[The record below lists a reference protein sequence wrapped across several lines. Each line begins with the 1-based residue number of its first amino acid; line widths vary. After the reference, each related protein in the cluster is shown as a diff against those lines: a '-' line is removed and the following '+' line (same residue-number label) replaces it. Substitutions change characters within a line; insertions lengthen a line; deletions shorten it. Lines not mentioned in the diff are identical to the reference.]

1 MRALKA
7 FLAIMAIFIV
17 GGFGFLGYEIYKR
30 ATDPER
36 QAEAGAPP
44 APTAPGKIA
53 ETALELGA
61 GARISSVV
69 LAGSRVLFTVQLPD
83 GQGDRLYILDPRN
96 GAVTASVTTGSA
108 TAPNSERNMPS
119 RRPLNNDGH
128 HTLSA
133 TPDLSPVNFT
143 SDNVSGAAPEILEA
157 LIAASASGPTPSY
170 GADPLTARVTEKISA
185 LFEREAVVFPVAT
198 GSAANALALAT
209 LAPPYGAIYCHEM
222 AHVNTDE
229 CGAPEMF
236 TGGAKLVGLPGAGGK
251 LTPGLLRTTLE
262 KAGVGVVHSVQ
273 PAAVTLTQATEAGT
287 VYTPDEIAALA
298 EVARSFNLPVHM
310 DGARFANALVRL
322 GCSPAELTWKAGVDV
337 LSFGATKNGALA
349 AEAVVFFRPELAES
363 FAFRR
368 KRAGHLFSKM
378 RFLSAQLD
386 AYLTDDLWLR
396 LARHANAMADRL
408 AAGLTAVPG
417 ARLRDPV
424 EANEIFI
431 DLPEPVI
438 AGLEQR
444 GYAFYRW
451 DGTVVRLVTAWNT
464 DAGDVDRMIADAREL
479 GAVTG

>member
-1 MRALKA
+1 
-7 FLAIMAIFIV
+7 
-17 GGFGFLGYEIYKR
+17 
-30 ATDPER
+30 
-36 QAEAGAPP
+36 
-44 APTAPGKIA
+44 
-53 ETALELGA
+53 
-61 GARISSVV
+61 
-69 LAGSRVLFTVQLPD
+69 
-83 GQGDRLYILDPRN
+83 
-96 GAVTASVTTGSA
+96 
-108 TAPNSERNMPS
+108 
-119 RRPLNNDGH
+119 
-128 HTLSA
+128 
-133 TPDLSPVNFT
+133 VNFT

-157 LIAASASGPTPSY
+157 LTAASGGPMPSY

-236 TGGAKLVGLPGAGGK
+236 TGGAKLVGLPGASGK
-251 LTPGLLRTTLE
+251 LAPGLLRATLD

-287 VYTPDEIAALA
+287 VYTPDEVAALT
-298 EVARSFNLPVHM
+298 EVARSFNLAVHM

-322 GCSPAELTWKAGVDV
+322 GCSPADLTWRAGIDV

-349 AEAVVFFRPELAES
+349 AEAVVFFRPELAQS

-386 AYLTDDLWLR
+386 AYLTNDLWLR

-408 AAGLTAVPG
+408 TAGLTALPG

-431 DLPEPVI
+431 ELPEPVI

-451 DGTVVRLVTAWNT
+451 DGNVVRLVTAWNT

-479 GAVTG
+479 GANMGAK

>member
-1 MRALKA
+1 M
-7 FLAIMAIFIV
+7 
-17 GGFGFLGYEIYKR
+17 
-30 ATDPER
+30 
-36 QAEAGAPP
+36 
-44 APTAPGKIA
+44 
-53 ETALELGA
+53 
-61 GARISSVV
+61 
-69 LAGSRVLFTVQLPD
+69 
-83 GQGDRLYILDPRN
+83 
-96 GAVTASVTTGSA
+96 
-108 TAPNSERNMPS
+108 
-119 RRPLNNDGH
+119 
-128 HTLSA
+128 
-133 TPDLSPVNFT
+133 NFT

-157 LIAASASGPTPSY
+157 LIAASASGPMPSY

-185 LFEREAVVFPVAT
+185 LFEREAVVFPVST

-209 LAPPYGAIYCHEM
+209 LTPPYGAIYCHEM

-236 TGGAKLVGLPGAGGK
+236 TGGAKLVGLPGDGGK
-251 LTPGLLRTTLE
+251 LTPGLLRATLE

-298 EVARSFNLPVHM
+298 QVARSYALPVHM

-322 GCSPAELTWKAGVDV
+322 GCSPAELTWKAGIDV

-349 AEAVVFFRPELAES
+349 AEAVVFFRPELAAS

-386 AYLTDDLWLR
+386 AYLEGGLWLR
-396 LARHANAMADRL
+396 LATHANAMADRL

-417 ARLRDPV
+417 ASLRDPV

-451 DGTVVRLVTAWNT
+451 DGTVIRLVTAWNT
-464 DAGDVDRMIADAREL
+464 DAGDIDRMIADAREL
-479 GAVTG
+479 GAAAR

>member
-1 MRALKA
+1 M
-7 FLAIMAIFIV
+7 
-17 GGFGFLGYEIYKR
+17 
-30 ATDPER
+30 
-36 QAEAGAPP
+36 
-44 APTAPGKIA
+44 
-53 ETALELGA
+53 
-61 GARISSVV
+61 
-69 LAGSRVLFTVQLPD
+69 
-83 GQGDRLYILDPRN
+83 
-96 GAVTASVTTGSA
+96 
-108 TAPNSERNMPS
+108 
-119 RRPLNNDGH
+119 
-128 HTLSA
+128 
-133 TPDLSPVNFT
+133 NFT

-157 LIAASASGPTPSY
+157 LIAASASGPMPSY

-185 LFEREAVVFPVAT
+185 LFEREAVVFPVST

-209 LAPPYGAIYCHEM
+209 LTPPYGAIYCHEM

-236 TGGAKLVGLPGAGGK
+236 TGGAKLVGLPGDGGK
-251 LTPGLLRTTLE
+251 LTPGLLRATLE

-298 EVARSFNLPVHM
+298 QVARSYALPVHM

-322 GCSPAELTWKAGVDV
+322 GCSPAELTWKACIDV

-349 AEAVVFFRPELAES
+349 AEAVVFFRPELAAS

-417 ARLRDPV
+417 ASLRDPV

-451 DGTVVRLVTAWNT
+451 DGTVIRLVTAWNT
-464 DAGDVDRMIADAREL
+464 DAGDIDRMIADAREL
-479 GAVTG
+479 GAAAR

>member
-1 MRALKA
+1 M
-7 FLAIMAIFIV
+7 
-17 GGFGFLGYEIYKR
+17 
-30 ATDPER
+30 
-36 QAEAGAPP
+36 
-44 APTAPGKIA
+44 
-53 ETALELGA
+53 
-61 GARISSVV
+61 
-69 LAGSRVLFTVQLPD
+69 
-83 GQGDRLYILDPRN
+83 
-96 GAVTASVTTGSA
+96 
-108 TAPNSERNMPS
+108 
-119 RRPLNNDGH
+119 
-128 HTLSA
+128 
-133 TPDLSPVNFT
+133 NFT

-157 LIAASASGPTPSY
+157 LIAASASGPMPSY

-185 LFEREAVVFPVAT
+185 LFEREAVVFPVST

-209 LAPPYGAIYCHEM
+209 LTPPYGAIYCHEM

-236 TGGAKLVGLPGAGGK
+236 TGGAKLVGLPGDGGK
-251 LTPGLLRTTLE
+251 LTPGLLRATLE

-287 VYTPDEIAALA
+287 VYTPNEIAALA
-298 EVARSFNLPVHM
+298 QVARSYALPVHM
-310 DGARFANALVRL
+310 DGARFVNALVRL
-322 GCSPAELTWKAGVDV
+322 GCSPAELTWKAGIDV

-349 AEAVVFFRPELAES
+349 AEAVVFFRPELAAS

-417 ARLRDPV
+417 ASLRDPV

-451 DGTVVRLVTAWNT
+451 DGTVIRLVTAWNT
-464 DAGDVDRMIADAREL
+464 DAGDIDRMIADAREL
-479 GAVTG
+479 GAAAR

>member
-1 MRALKA
+1 M
-7 FLAIMAIFIV
+7 
-17 GGFGFLGYEIYKR
+17 
-30 ATDPER
+30 
-36 QAEAGAPP
+36 
-44 APTAPGKIA
+44 
-53 ETALELGA
+53 
-61 GARISSVV
+61 
-69 LAGSRVLFTVQLPD
+69 
-83 GQGDRLYILDPRN
+83 
-96 GAVTASVTTGSA
+96 
-108 TAPNSERNMPS
+108 
-119 RRPLNNDGH
+119 
-128 HTLSA
+128 
-133 TPDLSPVNFT
+133 NFT

-157 LIAASASGPTPSY
+157 LIAASTSGPMPSY
-170 GADPLTARVTEKISA
+170 GGDPLTARVTEKISA
-185 LFEREAVVFPVAT
+185 LFEREAAVFPVST

-209 LAPPYGAIYCHEM
+209 LTPPYGAIYCHEM

-236 TGGAKLVGLPGAGGK
+236 TGGAKLVGFPGDGGK
-251 LTPGLLRTTLE
+251 LTPGLLRATLE

-273 PAAVTLTQATEAGT
+273 PAAITLTQATEAGT

-298 EVARSFNLPVHM
+298 EVARSYGLPVHM

-349 AEAVVFFRPELAES
+349 AEAVVFFRPELAAS

-417 ARLRDPV
+417 AALRDPV

-451 DGTVVRLVTAWNT
+451 DGTVIRLVTAWNT
-464 DAGDVDRMIADAREL
+464 EAGDIDRMIADAREL
-479 GAVTG
+479 SAATR